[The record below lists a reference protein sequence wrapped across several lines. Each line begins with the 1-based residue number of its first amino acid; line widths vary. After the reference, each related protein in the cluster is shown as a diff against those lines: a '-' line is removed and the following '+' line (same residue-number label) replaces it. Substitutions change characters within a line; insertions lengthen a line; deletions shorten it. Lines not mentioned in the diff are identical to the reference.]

1 VVAVLTLSNGTGA
14 RPGEL
19 IRHLARTTN
28 SLAPM
33 RDLPLQQPYAK
44 AHEREQLA
52 LVRFRISQERIV
64 RCENVLRDVGRCM
77 DGIARRGR

>member
-33 RDLPLQQPYAK
+33 RDLPLQQ
-44 AHEREQLA
+44 
-52 LVRFRISQERIV
+52 RFRISQERIV